1 MKAVVLK
8 EFGPEE
14 NLQLAEIPMPEIT
27 EHEVLIKVNAFSINP
42 VDAHVRKIPDWWQFV
57 TGSEVKE
64 PYIILG
70 WDIAGVIVQ
79 TGKEV
84 TKFKQGDAVYGL
96 VNFLGVG
103 NAYAEYVKASAK
115 DLVLKPENLSF
126 EDAAAATMAAQTA
139 WASLVHYGQIKKGDK
154 VVITGAS
161 GGVGHYAV
169 QIAKSFGAYVIAVSS
184 GENRDFVLGLG
195 ADEYV
200 DYKLQN
206 FEDLVHDA
214 DLVHDVVWRDDE
226 SHISRSLQAI
236 KPGGK
241 LLSLMVVPSPEFI
254 AAAKHEKNIT
264 VDRVNVTDSPDK
276 QEDIKAINSLLDSG
290 KVKSHVS
297 EIYAM
302 EDTYKAHL
310 QIDTHNTV
318 GKIVVAL

>member
-103 NAYAEYVKASAK
+103 NAYAERSCVK
-115 DLVLKPENLSF
+115 
-126 EDAAAATMAAQTA
+126 T
-139 WASLVHYGQIKKGDK
+139 
-154 VVITGAS
+154 
-161 GGVGHYAV
+161 
-169 QIAKSFGAYVIAVSS
+169 
-184 GENRDFVLGLG
+184 R
-195 ADEYV
+195 
-200 DYKLQN
+200 
-206 FEDLVHDA
+206 
-214 DLVHDVVWRDDE
+214 E
-226 SHISRSLQAI
+226 S
-236 KPGGK
+236 
-241 LLSLMVVPSPEFI
+241 
-254 AAAKHEKNIT
+254 
-264 VDRVNVTDSPDK
+264 
-276 QEDIKAINSLLDSG
+276 
-290 KVKSHVS
+290 
-297 EIYAM
+297 
-302 EDTYKAHL
+302 
-310 QIDTHNTV
+310 
-318 GKIVVAL
+318 

>member
-8 EFGPEE
+8 EFGPAE
-14 NLQLAEIPMPEIT
+14 NLEIAEIPMPEIT
-27 EHEVLIKVNAFSINP
+27 EHEVLIKVKAFSINP
-42 VDAHVRKIPDWWQFV
+42 VDAHVRKIADWWQFV

-64 PYIILG
+64 AYIILG

-79 TGKEV
+79 TGKGV

-126 EDAAAATMAAQTA
+126 EDAAAATMAVQTA

-206 FEDLVHDA
+206 FEDLVNDA

-254 AAAKHEKNIT
+254 AAAKNEKNIA
-264 VDRVNVTDSPDK
+264 VHRVNVTDSPDK

-297 EIYAM
+297 EIYTM

-310 QIDTHNTV
+310 QIETHNTV